1 MDADE
6 RDDSFDVRCLSGRV
20 PAVAMRVWDVTSA
33 AGLVCAAP
41 AWYVRQRA
49 RRRATGETSMVRGTY
64 MATVGWRGLKKS
76 KLGAS
81 AQRPGGFQIV
91 SRSSALKMHR
101 ATVGRH
107 GGVGVLAM
115 RQWERREA
123 QVLVVQPDVA
133 RPPAEGRGEDGFVAG
148 PDSEGGLVR
157 CQGARDEDRRERAWD
172 RAQKRRVLAALH
184 VPAGNAYL
192 EVEFA
197 MLLRSF
203 VTKERKQWAAAA

>member
-6 RDDSFDVRCLSGRV
+6 RDDGFDVRCLPGRV
-20 PAVAMRVWDVTSA
+20 PAVAMRVWDVR
-33 AGLVCAAP
+33 P
-41 AWYVRQRA
+41 RQA
-49 RRRATGETSMVRGTY
+49 
-64 MATVGWRGLKKS
+64 
-76 KLGAS
+76 
-81 AQRPGGFQIV
+81 
-91 SRSSALKMHR
+91 SSALQRRSTSGSALGDVRPGDQHGERDIRGHGRLARPEKVEAR
-101 ATVGRH
+101 RVGAETGRLPDCPEV
-107 GGVGVLAM
+107 VGVENAPCRPTAARWCGCVDE

-123 QVLVVQPDVA
+123 QVLAVQPDVA

-157 CQGARDEDRRERAWD
+157 CQGAQDEDRRERAWD

-197 MLLRSF
+197 MLVRSF
-203 VTKERKQWAAAA
+203 VTKERKRWAAAA